1 MKLTMRDFVLISL
14 ALLWVAAQGEVN
26 GQIQTVEGGNGA
38 GSKTVDPMDPVLN
51 FEHVWR
57 TIDRNYGQF
66 GVKKVDWDA
75 LYRVYRPQVTA
86 TTTSEELWDIL
97 LAMLGHLNDEHVCL
111 ADSSRRV
118 GAGSSDERKASD
130 FSLDLV
136 KTTYLHGKFS
146 DALGGSFVYGWLSDG
161 IGYLY
166 IADLKD
172 GLDAV
177 SKTIDAVLV
186 EFAMARVMIV
196 DVRNNP
202 GGNGRAEEIV
212 ANRFADR
219 RRHYMTVQTR
229 YGPAHDDLWPAEY
242 RCIEPSGPLQ
252 FTRPTVL
259 LANRASASA
268 ADIFILAMRVLP
280 HVTVAGD
287 ASEGALSAQFP
298 APLPNGWTLWV
309 AFKLLRDHTG
319 ICWDGVGIP
328 PDLRVCN
335 TAADLAAG
343 RDRVLEFAMQYL
355 EKGNPAPQ
363 DETASLANLKTS
375 LVDEYVRCIS
385 EKGLEAAIAELSQG
399 RAQNG
404 GACYFSP
411 EEALQQARQYLGREQ
426 YAEAIG
432 LLRACRDDFPK
443 LALTYATLAQAYLGQ
458 DDVAAAEAILKEGA
472 PVDAMFPWELP
483 QIERAQKALR
493 KVQLGS
499 AAVLFGKAL
508 SEGGIPAA
516 EEQLKDLLERR
527 PGGPVFDETDFN
539 ALGYRLLG
547 ENQTESA
554 VFVMEKTVALFP
566 NSWNAWDSLGEV
578 AAKAGLKEK
587 AIAGYRRSLE
597 LNPQNKNGQA
607 ILEQLEKGN

>member
-1 MKLTMRDFVLISL
+1 MRDFVLITL
-14 ALLWVAAQGEVN
+14 ALFMAATQQEVN
-26 GQIQTVEGGNGA
+26 GQNQPGEGGNGS

-66 GVKKVDWDA
+66 AVKQVDWDA
-75 LYRVYRPQVTA
+75 IYRVYRPQVS
-86 TTTSEELWDIL
+86 TTTTNEELWDIL

-111 ADSSRRV
+111 ADGSRRI
-118 GAGSSDERKASD
+118 GAGSSDERKPD
-130 FSLDLV
+130 DYSLDLV

-161 IGYLY
+161 MGYLY

-172 GLDAV
+172 PPDAV
-177 SKTIDAVLV
+177 SKTIDAVMA

-202 GGNGRAEEIV
+202 GGNKHADEIV

-219 RRHYMTVQTR
+219 ERHYMTVQTR

-242 RCIEPSGPLQ
+242 RCIEPSGPVQ

-268 ADIFILAMRVLP
+268 ADILILAMRVLP

-287 ASEGALSAQFP
+287 TSEGALSGQFP
-298 APLPNGWTLWV
+298 EPLPNGWTLWV
-309 AFKLLRDHTG
+309 AFKLLRDHHG
-319 ICWDGVGIP
+319 VCWDGVGIP

-343 RDRVLEFAMQYL
+343 RDRVLEFAMQFL
-355 EKGNPAPQ
+355 ETGAPAPQ

-375 LVDEYVRCIS
+375 LVEEYVHCVS
-385 EKGLEAAIAELSQG
+385 EQGLEAAVTQLNQG
-399 RAQNG
+399 RADSG
-404 GACYFSP
+404 GAHYFSP
-411 EEALQQARQYLGREQ
+411 EQALQQATQYLGREQ

-432 LLRACRDDFPK
+432 LLRACREDFPK
-443 LALTYATLAQAYLGQ
+443 LAHTYATLAQAYLGQ
-458 DDVAAAEAILKEGA
+458 DDVAAAEAVLKEGET
-472 PVDAMFPWELP
+472 VEAMFTWELP
-483 QIERAQKALR
+483 QIERAKKALR
-493 KVQLGS
+493 KAQVGS

-516 EEQLKDLLERR
+516 EKQLKDLLERR
-527 PGGPVFDETDFN
+527 PEGPVFDENDFN
-539 ALGYRLLG
+539 ALGYQLLG
-547 ENQTESA
+547 ARQIESA

-566 NSWNAWDSLGEV
+566 DSWNAWDSLGEV
-578 AAKAGLKEK
+578 AAKAGLKEI

-597 LNPQNKNGQA
+597 LNPQNKSGRA